1 MISDSFFL
9 ATILEARFTNI
20 MSNKPIIGITM
31 GDPNGIGAEVI
42 VKSLLCSELQ
52 DICTPLVF
60 GDAGVLE
67 EAKKL
72 VGVTTEVNV
81 VNMANF
87 DRTKL
92 SPGLVDKQAGEAS
105 LVYIKEAVL
114 HALEGKIDAIVTAP
128 ISKESIHLAGAR
140 YPGHTEMLQ
149 ELTGAKRVAMM
160 FEGGKLR
167 VVLVTI
173 HCALSDVSRMIDEHK
188 VFSTIELANEALIKS
203 FGILKPRIVV
213 SALNPHAGEAGAFG
227 NEEAIHITPAIKR
240 ARDIGINVTGP
251 MPADTLFYY
260 ALQGKWDVVIVMYH
274 DQGLIPFKM
283 LSFEDGVNITI
294 GLPIIRTSPD
304 HGTAYDIAWKG
315 KANPSSMIAAI
326 NVAVRLVNNRR
337 RQSIN

>member
-1 MISDSFFL
+1 VEL
-9 ATILEARFTNI
+9 
-20 MSNKPIIGITM
+20 
-31 GDPNGIGAEVI
+31 GAVSEI
-42 VKSLLCSELQ
+42 SLLQ
-52 DICTPLVF
+52 
-60 GDAGVLE
+60 
-67 EAKKL
+67 
-72 VGVTTEVNV
+72 
-81 VNMANF
+81 
-87 DRTKL
+87 
-92 SPGLVDKQAGEAS
+92 SPA
-105 LVYIKEAVL
+105 
-114 HALEGKIDAIVTAP
+114 
-128 ISKESIHLAGAR
+128 
-140 YPGHTEMLQ
+140 
-149 ELTGAKRVAMM
+149 
-160 FEGGKLR
+160 
-167 VVLVTI
+167 
-173 HCALSDVSRMIDEHK
+173 
-188 VFSTIELANEALIKS
+188 
-203 FGILKPRIVV
+203 VV